1 MIRVVDGDA
10 GIQLMNVNSPLV
22 NCNIIELDRGSESSK
37 ATTGI
42 ALQGCR
48 SANVTQN
55 AVTGYTRTNTSR
67 IGISNT
73 ISTDGLLS
81 CNVVDSTGYGFF
93 FGSNNLN
100 TNFRGNM
107 MRSHLEG
114 LHLNTTAIIDT
125 QQHAGNRW
133 MANYAPW
140 FGAVNMNWQPIN
152 NLYSSLFI
160 VDPSLNTTYRPSF
173 PVGSPANNSGWFFP
187 DSGATYACGNLPNCF
202 QYEGNGEAGSPGLLA
217 MIALDSILSV
227 DYVEESQS
235 IGQSI
240 LYEKLRRDP
249 SLLTGNSVYQN
260 FVSNEPV
267 LQNLYE
273 ARISLQEYHEV
284 QDSLAVLLLSLDST
298 LKLLGDSLR
307 YYTNLQFQTGQQL
320 DTKIE
325 SIRASLLL
333 YRTNYATL
341 IQQLRT
347 ANNPVLARAGFYN
360 NLVTNATELPEINE
374 AILNEVEIA
383 YETGGRASLIN
394 FYNQILPIAQQC
406 PDQGGQSVFR
416 ARHFVAMIND
426 SIEYDDAAVCL
437 SQGILRTANFNNT
450 QQPCLIVLPN
460 PASDEVEV
468 LLINYREAEFHLR
481 IVDLEG
487 KDIFNSVLKN
497 GTSHN
502 QINTEMLAPGVYI
515 VEASYQEEVMCRTKL
530 IIVR

>member
-1 MIRVVDGDA
+1 M
-10 GIQLMNVNSPLV
+10 
-22 NCNIIELDRGSESSK
+22 
-37 ATTGI
+37 
-42 ALQGCR
+42 
-48 SANVTQN
+48 
-55 AVTGYTRTNTSR
+55 
-67 IGISNT
+67 
-73 ISTDGLLS
+73 
-81 CNVVDSTGYGFF
+81 
-93 FGSNNLN
+93 
-100 TNFRGNM
+100 
-107 MRSHLEG
+107 
-114 LHLNTTAIIDT
+114 
-125 QQHAGNRW
+125 
-133 MANYAPW
+133 
-140 FGAVNMNWQPIN
+140 
-152 NLYSSLFI
+152 
-160 VDPSLNTTYRPSF
+160 
-173 PVGSPANNSGWFFP
+173 
-187 DSGATYACGNLPNCF
+187 
-202 QYEGNGEAGSPGLLA
+202 
-217 MIALDSILSV
+217 DSILSV

-240 LYEKLRRDP
+240 LYEKLRRDS
-249 SLLTGNSVYQN
+249 SLLIGNSVYQN
-260 FVSNEPV
+260 FVSNEPI

-284 QDSLAVLLLSLDST
+284 QDSLAVLLLSMDST
-298 LKLLGDSLR
+298 LKILGDSLR

-320 DTKIE
+320 DTEIE
-325 SIRASLLL
+325 NIRASLLL
-333 YRTNYATL
+333 YRTNYAGL

-347 ANNPVLARAGFYN
+347 ANNPVLVRAGFYN

-374 AILNEVEIA
+374 SILNEVEIA
-383 YETGGRASLIN
+383 YETGGRSSLIN
-394 FYNQILPIAQQC
+394 FYSQLLPIAQQC

>member
-1 MIRVVDGDA
+1 M
-10 GIQLMNVNSPLV
+10 
-22 NCNIIELDRGSESSK
+22 
-37 ATTGI
+37 
-42 ALQGCR
+42 
-48 SANVTQN
+48 
-55 AVTGYTRTNTSR
+55 
-67 IGISNT
+67 
-73 ISTDGLLS
+73 
-81 CNVVDSTGYGFF
+81 
-93 FGSNNLN
+93 
-100 TNFRGNM
+100 
-107 MRSHLEG
+107 
-114 LHLNTTAIIDT
+114 
-125 QQHAGNRW
+125 
-133 MANYAPW
+133 
-140 FGAVNMNWQPIN
+140 
-152 NLYSSLFI
+152 
-160 VDPSLNTTYRPSF
+160 
-173 PVGSPANNSGWFFP
+173 
-187 DSGATYACGNLPNCF
+187 
-202 QYEGNGEAGSPGLLA
+202 
-217 MIALDSILSV
+217 
-227 DYVEESQS
+227 
-235 IGQSI
+235 
-240 LYEKLRRDP
+240 
-249 SLLTGNSVYQN
+249 
-260 FVSNEPV
+260 SNEPV